1 MVAAKKPDH
10 VEVCIIGAGASG
22 AAAAKVLTERG
33 VRVVA
38 LERGPWRS
46 RETFGGDELANV
58 NRYNLWPDP
67 ILNPRTVRTKA
78 DEPAREELFCPVP
91 QMVGGGTVHWQGW
104 LPRFTENDF
113 RIRTIAGD
121 LPGATL
127 ADWPITYAELEPY
140 YDKVEWAFGVSGQA
154 GANMFE
160 GPRSR
165 GYPCP
170 PMPMSRYAEKFHK
183 GCGALGWNSFPT
195 PQAALS
201 RPYNGRPAT
210 VVSAFAQQHGDPTGT
225 RSSALN
231 VLVPDAVATGLYD
244 LRADCYVRELALDGS
259 GAVRS
264 AVYQD
269 AEGRMHEQTADVFLL
284 ACGAVET
291 ARLLLLSRSGRFPNG
306 LANSSDLIGRN
317 VTFHEYSAAIGL
329 FDDPI
334 YAWAGGGYVSA
345 SSFQFYEHDPKR
357 GFVGGGHI
365 AAAGVGI
372 PLPINWRLPGAP
384 SWGAAAKDVDRLYYN
399 HSMAVAMVVHDMPRH
414 ENRIDLDETMVD
426 AWGLPVARIT
436 LSPHENDLAMGRFL
450 IDRNAE
456 VLEAAGAN
464 RVQKVYIDRVT
475 GNCSHQHGTTRMG
488 NNPNTSV
495 LDRDCRAHEVA
506 NLYVVDGGSFPTGTG
521 ANPTLT
527 IMANAW
533 RVAERIVA
541 TRGRAEATTGRD
553 IGRVTALAQGREA

>member
-1 MVAAKKPDH
+1 MTSKPKPEWA
-10 VEVCIIGAGASG
+10 EVCIIGAGASG
-22 AAAAKVLTERG
+22 AAAAKVLTEHG
-33 VRVVA
+33 VNVVA
-38 LERGPWRS
+38 LERGPWRT

-67 ILNPRTVRTKA
+67 ILNPRT
-78 DEPAREELFCPVP
+78 ARSSANEAPRVELFCPVP

-113 RIRTIAGD
+113 RFRTVAGD
-121 LPGATL
+121 LPGASL
-127 ADWPITYAELEPY
+127 ADWPISYAELEPY
-140 YDKVEWAFGVSGQA
+140 YTKVEWAFGVSGQA
-154 GANMFE
+154 GANRFE
-160 GPRSR
+160 GPRSK

-170 PMPMSRYAEKFHK
+170 PMPMSRYAERFHK
-183 GCGALGWNSFPT
+183 GCWALGWNSFPT

-201 RPYNGRPAT
+201 RPFNGRPAT

-231 VLVPDAVATGLYD
+231 VFVPDAARTGRYD
-244 LRADCYVRELALDGS
+244 LRPDCYVRELAVDGA
-259 GAVRS
+259 GRVKS

-269 AEGRMHEQTADVFLL
+269 ADGATLEQEAEVFIL

-291 ARLLLLSRSGRFPNG
+291 ARLMLLSRSGRFPNG
-306 LANSSDLIGRN
+306 LANGSDLVGRN
-317 VTFHEYSAAIGL
+317 ATFHEYSAAVGV
-329 FDDPI
+329 FDEPV

-345 SSFQFYEHDPKR
+345 SSFQFYEHDERR

-372 PLPINWRLPGAP
+372 PLPINWHLPGRP
-384 SWGAAAKDVDRLYYN
+384 TWGAEAKRIDREFFN
-399 HSMAVAMVVHDMPRH
+399 HSMAVAMVVHDMPQH
-414 ENRIDLDETMVD
+414 DNRVELDETVTD

-436 LSPHENDLAMGRFL
+436 LRPHRNDLDQGRFL

-456 VLEAAGAN
+456 ILEVAGAK
-464 RVQKVYIDRVT
+464 RVDKVYIDRVT
-475 GNCSHQHGTTRMG
+475 GNCSHQHGTVRMG
-488 NNPNTSV
+488 HDPEASV
-495 LDRDCRAHEVA
+495 LNANCRAHEVD
-506 NLYVVDGGSFPTGTG
+506 NLFVVDGSPFPTATG

-533 RVAERIVA
+533 RVAEYIV
-541 TRGRAEATTGRD
+541 GSGK
-553 IGRVTALAQGREA
+553 

>member
-1 MVAAKKPDH
+1 VARKGRPERA
-10 VEVCIIGAGASG
+10 EACIIGAGASG
-22 AAAAKVLTERG
+22 ATAAKVLTEAG

-38 LERGPWRS
+38 LERGPWRK
-46 RETFGGDELANV
+46 RESFGGDELANV

-67 ILNPRTVRTKA
+67 ILNPRTARTSA
-78 DEPAREELFCPVP
+78 REPAREELFCPVP

-104 LPRFTENDF
+104 LPRFTPNDF
-113 RIRTIAGD
+113 RLRSIVGPLAGT
-121 LPGATL
+121 TL
-127 ADWPITYAELEPY
+127 ADWPISYDEIEPY
-140 YDKVEWAFGVSGQA
+140 YAKVEWAFGVSGLS
-154 GANMFE
+154 GANLFE
-160 GPRSR
+160 GRRSR

-183 GCGALGWNSFPT
+183 GCAALGWNSFPT

-201 RPYNGRPAT
+201 RPFDGRPAT

-231 VLVPDAVATGLYD
+231 VFVPQAVATGRCD
-244 LRADCYVRELALDGS
+244 LRADCYVRELTVDAAGRVKSAIYEDGD
-259 GAVRS
+259 GDILE
-264 AVYQD
+264 QE
-269 AEGRMHEQTADVFLL
+269 AEVFIL

-291 ARLLLLSRSGRFPNG
+291 ARLMLLSRSGRFPAG
-306 LANSSDLIGRN
+306 LANGNDLVGRN
-317 VTFHEYSAAIGL
+317 VTFHEYSAAIGV

-345 SSFQFYEHDPKR
+345 SSFQFYEHDERR

-372 PLPINWRLPGAP
+372 PLPINWHLPGAP
-384 SWGAAAKDVDRLYYN
+384 TWGAEAKRVDREAYN
-399 HSMAVAMVVHDMPRH
+399 HSMAAAMVLHDMPQH
-414 ENRIDLDETMVD
+414 DNRVDLDDTVTD

-436 LSPHENDLAMGRFL
+436 LAPHANDLDQGRFL

-456 VLEAAGAN
+456 ILEAAGA
-464 RVQKVYIDRVT
+464 RSVTKVYAERIT

-488 NNPNTSV
+488 TDPETSV
-495 LDRDCRAHEVA
+495 LDRWCGAHEVD
-506 NLYVVDGGSFPTGTG
+506 NLFVVDGGPFPTATG

-533 RVAERIVA
+533 RVCDHIVA
-541 TRGRAEATTGRD
+541 KRGRFARSGHSASGE
-553 IGRVTALAQGREA
+553 TA